1 MINYRNIID
10 YRILFV
16 GLLLLFSTNSYSQK
30 SVTNDDW
37 EILFDGNS
45 FNGWHRFNHDKVG
58 NVWIIKDG
66 TMQMDPSKRERRER
80 KSHDILTDKE
90 YTNFVLSLEWKIS
103 EKGNSGIL
111 WGIQEGKKHKAPYRT
126 GPEIQ
131 IIDNEGHPDAK
142 VRPAFHQ
149 AGAVYDLS
157 EPSFD
162 NTNPAGQW
170 NKIVVTVNYKINRGK
185 VVLNGKEI
193 NNFPL
198 YGDEWEKLIVKSK
211 FAHQT
216 FKNFSKKRKGH
227 IGLQDH
233 GNVVSYR
240 NIKIKRL

>member
-66 TMQMDPSKRERRER
+66 TMQMDPSKRKRRDR

-111 WGIQEGKKHKAPYRT
+111 WGIQEGKKFKAPYRT

-131 IIDNEGHPDAK
+131 IIDNNGHPDAK

-149 AGAVYDLS
+149 AGALYDLS
-157 EPSFD
+157 EPITD
-162 NTNPAGQW
+162 NTKSVGEW
-170 NKIVVTVNYKINRGK
+170 NKLILTVNYKINRGK
-185 VVLNGKEI
+185 VILNGKEV

-198 YGDEWEKLIVKSK
+198 YGDQWENLIAKSK
-211 FAHQT
+211 FAHHT
-216 FKNFSKKRKGH
+216 FKNFSKKRKGY

-240 NIKIKRL
+240 NIKLKKL